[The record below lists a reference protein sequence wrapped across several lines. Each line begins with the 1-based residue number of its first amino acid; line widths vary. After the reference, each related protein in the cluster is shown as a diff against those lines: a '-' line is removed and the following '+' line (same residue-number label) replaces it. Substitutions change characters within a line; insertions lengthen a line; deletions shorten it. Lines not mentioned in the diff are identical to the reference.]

1 MDDNSREE
9 LGLSAESLSAEPHSI
24 FTRFQKA
31 IIVTTVAIAA
41 TFSAISS
48 NIYFPAIPSIA
59 DNLGVSPEDV
69 NLTVTTYLIFQGLS
83 PSIWGAIADVHGRRV
98 TYIITFIIY
107 LGACIGLAE
116 TKHFYQLL
124 ILRCLQSTGSA
135 STIAIGAG
143 VVGDITLREDR
154 GGYLGIYQAGLLSPL
169 AIGPILGGI
178 FSQTLG
184 WRAIFWFLTIYSGI
198 FLVLLFFFLP
208 ETLRSLVGNGS
219 IPAKGLASSP
229 LAYIQRRRAATVA
242 SADIN
247 STARI
252 LNKKTPINVLG
263 PLQMIVGLEVTY
275 IVFYLAIAYTSW
287 QVVVT
292 VMSTLFKETYG
303 LTDLQIG
310 LTFISNGFGCIIG
323 SLTTGKFLD
332 FDYRRIKASYT
343 GAPED
348 FPLENARLRTLW
360 LWSGVQCA
368 SVIIF
373 GWTLRY
379 HVHIAVPIICTFFMG
394 WAATSVISTVTTFM
408 VDVFPNQ
415 SASATAAVNL
425 VRCLTAAGATAGALP
440 VVNAIGVGWTF
451 TLVFF
456 IELASLLLI
465 VSQLRVGARK
475 RKTREERE
483 KAEVEQ

>member
-1 MDDNSREE
+1 
-9 LGLSAESLSAEPHSI
+9 
-24 FTRFQKA
+24 
-31 IIVTTVAIAA
+31 
-41 TFSAISS
+41 
-48 NIYFPAIPSIA
+48 
-59 DNLGVSPEDV
+59 
-69 NLTVTTYLIFQGLS
+69 
-83 PSIWGAIADVHGRRV
+83 
-98 TYIITFIIY
+98 
-107 LGACIGLAE
+107 
-116 TKHFYQLL
+116 
-124 ILRCLQSTGSA
+124 
-135 STIAIGAG
+135 
-143 VVGDITLREDR
+143 VGDITLREDR